1 MITWHR
7 KPTGQS
13 VTEYIL
19 PACLVGLAVL
29 AIWQTLD
36 VGNLFQTAFSN
47 SNNGQMVQR
56 QLQVNA
62 FASGVQ
68 SGTLADQSGGFFPPG
83 WENIAGKDYVFTL
96 ADGVTYRVPTK
107 NPEDLF
113 EVAGFDGQ
121 TQNALAT
128 LDAFIAQLMAIDPEG
143 DDPRIP
149 ELKELSKRG
158 HRIADAQA
166 LLESMLPPGGF
177 DKARDRFAFL
187 EKTPVMFEGKQVTLL
202 DVAGSLNFYYGLDG
216 NFNRANEE
224 LIVSANKT
232 FWERSEP
239 NSRMDHSNPINSFMI
254 QMNAMRDSSV
264 LKNDPVLHTLV
275 NDILANQI
283 YYSSVNTL
291 YAPDK
296 DSVDRLQEKSET
308 RSEDLCNVSR
318 YIECR

>member
-1 MITWHR
+1 
-7 KPTGQS
+7 
-13 VTEYIL
+13 VTEYTL

-83 WENIAGKDYVFTL
+83 WENIAGMDYVFTL

-128 LDAFIAQLMAIDPEG
+128 LDAFIAQLMANDPEG

-149 ELKELSKRG
+149 ELQELSKRG

-166 LLESMLPPGGF
+166 LVESMLPPGGF
-177 DKARDRFAFL
+177 DKPQDRYNFL
-187 EKTPVMFEGKQVTLL
+187 KATPVTFEGKQMTLL
-202 DVAGSLNFYYGLDG
+202 DVAGSLNFYYGVSGD
-216 NFNRANEE
+216 FNRGNPQL
-224 LIVSANKT
+224 LIGVNQSFYKH
-232 FWERSEP
+232 SEP
-239 NSRMDHSNPINSFMI
+239 NGRMDHSNPINSYLT
-254 QMNAMRDSSV
+254 QMNDLRDSSI
-264 LKNDPVLHTLV
+264 LKSDPVLNTLV

-283 YYSSVNTL
+283 FYSSVNTL

-296 DSVDRLQEKSET
+296 DSVDRLQEETET
-308 RSEDLCNVSR
+308 RSEDLCSLSK